1 MYVIMITF
9 LQDMIV
15 LTLNN
20 LSENMVK
27 TTVSTSTD
35 VWYTHMSH
43 GTYLKWHRMKMD
55 SAIERKDK
63 V

>member
-20 LSENMVK
+20 LSEKSLLFMGEKSSSASSAFYFQNVF
-27 TTVSTSTD
+27 D
-35 VWYTHMSH
+35 Q
-43 GTYLKWHRMKMD
+43 MD
-55 SAIERKDK
+55 
-63 V
+63 

>member
-35 VWYTHMSH
+35 VWYSTVLH
-43 GTYLKWHRMKMD
+43 GTVQD
-55 SAIERKDK
+55 F
-63 V
+63 